1 MHVIPRS
8 FTPNNSTIRKRF
20 ELIVIKGIIIIT
32 CNSTLLNERQ
42 WYIYKLNEA
51 KGGHDESQINLIN
64 NPTVNYADL
73 VIQPNSL
80 DYGLYRCVF
89 SVKMLNTSLETQI
102 ETFLKIEHT
111 GLVISSLRQ
120 KQPMFGGM
128 IEITRGSNQTITF
141 DPFLYSYDLDQL
153 AVIYTL
159 KFRYKCQL
167 IESNI
172 QQGYSEFY
180 LDEFKSNSSLK
191 PFDKCFNSIGLSLD
205 FLLNY

>member
-1 MHVIPRS
+1 M
-8 FTPNNSTIRKRF
+8 
-20 ELIVIKGIIIIT
+20 IVIKGLIIIK

-51 KGGHDESQINLIN
+51 TGNQDESPIKLMN
-64 NPTVNYADL
+64 NPTLNNADL

-80 DYGLYRCVF
+80 DYGLYRFVF
-89 SVKMLNTSLETQI
+89 NVKMLNTSLETQI
-102 ETFLKIEHT
+102 ETFLRIEHT

-120 KQPMFGGM
+120 RQPMYGGM

-141 DPFLYSYDLDQL
+141 DPFLYSYDLDQI
-153 AVIYTL
+153 AVISTL

-172 QQGYSEFY
+172 QQGFSEFY

-191 PFDKCFNSIGLSLD
+191 PFEKCFNSTGLSLI
-205 FLLNY
+205 FKNYSKN